1 MKSFASGAIRG
12 AGALTVGR
20 YVSKDVVKDI
30 ASKAVV
36 AGVTGCL
43 SSLACGLRES

>member
-20 YVSKDVVKDI
+20 CVSKGVAKDI

-36 AGVTGCL
+36 AGTTGCL
-43 SSLACGLRES
+43 SWLACGLREF